1 MPIAKINNIHIYYE
15 QHGSGDDLILIGGLS
30 ADHQV
35 WKSSLRLLS
44 KHFRVLIFDS
54 RGAGQSDAPDM
65 PYSIE
70 LMASDTIQL
79 MQHLRIQKAHIVGHS
94 MGGCIAQQIAI
105 SHPTFLNKLVLVGSR
120 AKRSELAS
128 LLLNMKLKL
137 QKENISDEL
146 LAEYVMPFLFSES
159 FLKNKLHVKGFIQWT
174 LQNKH
179 PQSLLGYEKQLHA
192 VKDFNSSQQL
202 SKIRAE
208 TLIIIGDADIL
219 VPEKAA
225 QEMVNLMPN
234 ATLNIISDCAHMPHV
249 EQAKIFAQSVLAFL
263 T

>member
-35 WKSSLRLLS
+35 WKSSLRIFS

-54 RGAGQSDAPDM
+54 RGAGQSSAPDM
-65 PYSIE
+65 LYSIE

-159 FLKNKLHVKGFIQWT
+159 FLKNKLNVKGFIQWT

-202 SKIRAE
+202 SKILAE

-234 ATLNIISDCAHMPHV
+234 ATLNIIPDCAHMPHV
-249 EQAKIFAQSVLAFL
+249 EQAKIFAESVLTFL